1 MCICYTDRMGIEN
14 GAPAGLNV
22 RCSNSSVG
30 SSNPNHSLVEDQAF
44 VRDVA
49 CEILGGAGYRVLPAR
64 NAAEAMQTFRG
75 HPQKVELLLT
85 DVVLPDRNGCDMALE
100 LASGGHTFK
109 AIFVSGY
116 PENSITR
123 NGLQHPGWFYLPKP
137 FSAASLLQ
145 KVTEACTRFDVVRE
159 PAAVGREGWN
169 KPGSKRYLPRVIYPQ
184 GCVCGRRNTSSVS
197 RTAKLESLATRK
209 SISVLAT
216 FGWRCS
222 WPGLR

>member
-1 MCICYTDRMGIEN
+1 MHLLDRDRMGIEN
-14 GAPAGLNV
+14 EVPAGSQCVAPLPAPGP
-22 RCSNSSVG
+22 RI
-30 SSNPNHSLVEDQAF
+30 PTILLVEDQAF

-64 NAAEAMQTFRG
+64 NAAEAIQTFRG

-100 LASGGHTFK
+100 LASGGHAFK

-145 KVTEACTRFDVVRE
+145 KVTEA
-159 PAAVGREGWN
+159 
-169 KPGSKRYLPRVIYPQ
+169 LHQ
-184 GCVCGRRNTSSVS
+184 
-197 RTAKLESLATRK
+197 L
-209 SISVLAT
+209 
-216 FGWRCS
+216 
-222 WPGLR
+222 